1 MARLTRLALVVLAL
15 ALAAP
20 ASAGP
25 RDPKER
31 HTKAGEAIASRAV
44 LHLSDF
50 ELGWK
55 RASHPG
61 HMIRCRGYNPD
72 LSGLT
77 RTGRARSEFSFSNR
91 AVVQSF
97 VSVYLDAGQAVAAFK
112 AAVRPGFLTCAG
124 EFFVQGF
131 ATSGSRARVVAKRM
145 TPGPPFGTR
154 NRSFQ
159 LAFSV
164 TARGHTSRYEYELV
178 LFQVDK
184 AIGAVSFQGVGGP
197 YRDGLAGAA
206 RRVASRL

>member
-77 RTGRARSEFSFSNR
+77 R
-91 AVVQSF
+91 
-97 VSVYLDAGQAVAAFK
+97 
-112 AAVRPGFLTCAG
+112 
-124 EFFVQGF
+124 
-131 ATSGSRARVVAKRM
+131 SRARVVAKRM

-184 AIGAVSFQGVGGP
+184 AIGAVSFEGVGGP

-206 RRVASRL
+206 RRVASRR